1 MDPLQLHFGLGANSA
16 IEGITIKWPSKDT
29 LTNQRKISYFDGPIQ
44 SNQKLRIVEN
54 IGLVGKKGDVNEDG
68 NVNVIDIVDVVYKI
82 LDNDNYSELYL
93 WTCDMDFNNELNV
106 IDITKLVSFIFLP

>member
-16 IEGITIKWPSKDT
+16 IEGITIKWPSRDT
-29 LTNQRKISYFDGPIQ
+29 LTNQQKISYFDGPIQ
-44 SNQKLRIVEN
+44 SNQKLRIVEE
-54 IGLVGKKGDVNEDG
+54 IGFVGKKGDVNEDG

-82 LDNDNYSELYL
+82 LDNNSYNELYL
-93 WTCDMDFNNELNV
+93 WTCDMDFNNDLNV